1 MALCYCPVAG
11 GAPTEWGGAGAPS
24 RGAVGCEYG
33 RVGMASG
40 LGGCLVEFLRPL
52 ASPPVASEGSQRT
65 RLGPGDLGGSG
76 EPWLES

>member
-1 MALCYCPVAG
+1 
-11 GAPTEWGGAGAPS
+11 
-24 RGAVGCEYG
+24 
-33 RVGMASG
+33 MASG